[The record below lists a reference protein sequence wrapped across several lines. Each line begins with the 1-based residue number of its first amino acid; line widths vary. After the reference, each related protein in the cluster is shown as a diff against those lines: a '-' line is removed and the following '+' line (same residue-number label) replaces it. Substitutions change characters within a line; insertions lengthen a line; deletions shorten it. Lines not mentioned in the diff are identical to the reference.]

1 MQSKYSHVEGIDTLT
16 SVNEIQQKSLSGKTK
31 VIAIGLILAVIGSII
46 AGSYAKDT
54 ILNYSGFVMF
64 LAGIATCILGIFST
78 IATTLKLQFS
88 RETPTLVSVNKPQIL
103 YLSIW
108 SIGVGVTLAV
118 IGSILASAFAK
129 YTSINAAGFGMMLG
143 GISISVLG
151 FFVMMFSTIK
161 TLNHKQKM
169 MGHKVDRPRFL
180 FPNVLSIGFGT
191 VLTIIGSIMSRS
203 YAKETMINYTGFG
216 TLLIGIA
223 ILSLGISGAVVAIL
237 KNYWGLDEKRCPN
250 EPRVLLSSIWAIGIG
265 SMLIVVGSLLA
276 GSFEKNSTLNFTGF
290 GMLLAGT
297 GAFVYGVFDT
307 ARISAIDFL
316 NRKRDCANNE
326 MTGENSKTWHL
337 PKRESLE
344 KRFAITWRN
353 LVASRAVL
361 NIVGIMVAVGL
372 LFFGLWQLD
381 LIVSGP
387 VWWSSSPNGQG
398 TGWTHQN
405 GAYSNDYFQCFFWK
419 TTIGQAYDTLFLLI
433 FISFIVIFL
442 SAFFWPRTRTRNSEN
457 MQP

>member
-1 MQSKYSHVEGIDTLT
+1 
-16 SVNEIQQKSLSGKTK
+16 
-31 VIAIGLILAVIGSII
+31 
-46 AGSYAKDT
+46 
-54 ILNYSGFVMF
+54 MF
-64 LAGIATCILGIFST
+64 LVGIATSILGIFS
-78 IATTLKLQFS
+78 IAAASLKLQFS
-88 RETPTLVSVNKPQIL
+88 RETPARVSVNNPQIL
-103 YLSIW
+103 YLSVW
-108 SIGVGVTLAV
+108 SIGVGITLAI
-118 IGSILASAFAK
+118 IGSIMASAFAK
-129 YTSINAAGFGMMLG
+129 YTSINAVGFGTMLGGICISVLGFGMML
-143 GISISVLG
+143 
-151 FFVMMFSTIK
+151 STIK
-161 TLNHKQKM
+161 IHNHNLKIV
-169 MGHKVDRPRFL
+169 GHKVERPRFL
-180 FPNVLSIGFGT
+180 FPSILSIGFGT
-191 VLTIIGSIMSRS
+191 VLTIIGSIISRS

-223 ILSLGISGAVVAIL
+223 ILSLGISGTVVAIL
-237 KNYWGLDEKRCPN
+237 KNHWGLYGNRCPN
-250 EPRVLLSSIWAIGIG
+250 EPRVLLGSIWAIGVG
-265 SMLIVVGSLLA
+265 SMLVVVGSLLA
-276 GSFEKNSTLNFTGF
+276 GSFEKNSTLNFAGF

-307 ARISAIDFL
+307 ARISAIDFW
-316 NRKRDCANNE
+316 NRRRSCANNE
-326 MTGENSKTWHL
+326 MVGENVRAWQL

-387 VWWSSSPNGQG
+387 VWWSSLPNGQG

-419 TTIGQAYDTLFLLI
+419 TTIGQAYDTLFLVI

-442 SAFFWPRTRTRNSEN
+442 SAFFWPRTRIRNSEN
-457 MQP
+457 L

>member
-1 MQSKYSHVEGIDTLT
+1 
-16 SVNEIQQKSLSGKTK
+16 
-31 VIAIGLILAVIGSII
+31 
-46 AGSYAKDT
+46 
-54 ILNYSGFVMF
+54 MF
-64 LAGIATCILGIFST
+64 LVGIATIILGIFST
-78 IATTLKLQFS
+78 AATSLKLQFS
-88 RETPTLVSVNKPQIL
+88 QETLARVSVNNPQVL
-103 YLSIW
+103 YLSVW

-129 YTSINAAGFGMMLG
+129 YTSINAAGFGTMLG
-143 GISISVLG
+143 GVCISAIG
-151 FFVMMFSTIK
+151 FGMMLSTFK
-161 TLNHKQKM
+161 THNHNPKIV
-169 MGHKVDRPRFL
+169 GHKVDRPRFL
-180 FPNVLSIGFGT
+180 FPSILSIGFGT
-191 VLTIIGSIMSRS
+191 ALTIVGSIISRS

-216 TLLIGIA
+216 TLLMGIA
-223 ILSLGISGAVVAIL
+223 ILSLGISGTVVAIL
-237 KNYWGLDEKRCPN
+237 KNHWGLYGNRCPN
-250 EPRVLLSSIWAIGIG
+250 EPRVLLGSIWAIGVG
-265 SMLIVVGSLLA
+265 SMLVVVGSLLA
-276 GSFEKNSTLNFTGF
+276 GSFEKNSTLNFAGF

-307 ARISAIDFL
+307 ARISAIDFW
-316 NRKRDCANNE
+316 NRRQSCANNE
-326 MTGENSKTWHL
+326 AVGENAKAWQL

-387 VWWSSSPNGQG
+387 VWWSSLPNGQG

-419 TTIGQAYDTLFLLI
+419 TTIGQAYDTLFLVI

-442 SAFFWPRTRTRNSEN
+442 SAFFWPRTRIRNSEN
-457 MQP
+457 LQ

>member
-1 MQSKYSHVEGIDTLT
+1 LEAKNRDVEGIDTST
-16 SVNEIQQKSLSGKTK
+16 SVNEIQQKVLSGKTK
-31 VIAIGLILAVIGSII
+31 VIAIGFILAVIGSII

-54 ILNYSGFVMF
+54 IINYSGFVMF

-78 IATTLKLQFS
+78 IAATLKLQFS
-88 RETPTLVSVNKPQIL
+88 RETPALVSVNKPQIL

-108 SIGVGVTLAV
+108 SIGVGVTIAI

-129 YTSINAAGFGMMLG
+129 YTSINATGFGMMLG

-151 FFVMMFSTIK
+151 FFVMMFSTIR
-161 TLNHKQKM
+161 THNHDRKIV
-169 MGHKVDRPRFL
+169 GHRVYGPRFL
-180 FPNVLSIGFGT
+180 FPSIISIGFGT
-191 VLTIIGSIMSRS
+191 VLTIIGSIISRS

-216 TLLIGIA
+216 TLLLGIA
-223 ILSLGISGAVVAIL
+223 ILSIGISGALVAIL
-237 KNYWGLDEKRCPN
+237 KNRWGLDGKRCPN
-250 EPRVLLSSIWAIGIG
+250 EPRVLLVSIWAIGVG

-276 GSFEKNSTLNFTGF
+276 GSFEKNTILNFAGF

-316 NRKRDCANNE
+316 NRKRNCVNTE
-326 MTGENSKTWHL
+326 VTGENSKIWQL
-337 PKRESLE
+337 PRRESLE

-398 TGWTHQN
+398 SGWTHQN
-405 GAYSNDYFQCFFWK
+405 GAYANDYFQCFFWK
-419 TTIGQAYDTLFLLI
+419 TTVGQAYDTLFLLI

-442 SAFFWPRTRTRNSEN
+442 SAFFWPRTRIRNSEN
-457 MQP
+457 LQ